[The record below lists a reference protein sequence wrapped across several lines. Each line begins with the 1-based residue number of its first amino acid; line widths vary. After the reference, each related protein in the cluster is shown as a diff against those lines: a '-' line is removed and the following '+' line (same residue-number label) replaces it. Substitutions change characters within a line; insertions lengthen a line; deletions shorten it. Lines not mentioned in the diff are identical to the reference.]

1 MPSDRSHLEKFFSS
15 KRDRELIG
23 LLRSD
28 DVPRHVAI
36 IMDGNGRWA
45 AKRGLPRVA
54 GHRAGVKAVRET
66 LAAAI
71 ELGIEYLTVY
81 SFSSENWS
89 RPADEVNTLMGLFV
103 EVLERELE
111 SLQRL
116 GIRVR
121 VIGRDDA
128 VPSETMNAFRR
139 TEAKTAEN
147 TALTFVV
154 ALNYGGRA
162 ELADALR
169 EVVGDVVQGSLD
181 PVTIDES
188 VISEH
193 LYTRG
198 MPDPDLVI
206 RTSGEMRISNFLL
219 WQIAY
224 SELWVT
230 AVLWPDFSRHDLLR
244 AVIDYQRRERRFGGA
259 S

>member
-15 KRDRELIG
+15 KRDRDLIG

-45 AKRGLPRVA
+45 AKRGLPRAA

-121 VIGRDDA
+121 VIGRDDT

-162 ELADALR
+162 EMADAVR
-169 EVVGDVVQGSLD
+169 AVVGDVVQGRLD
-181 PVTIDES
+181 PAAIDET

-244 AVIDYQRRERRFGGA
+244 AVIDYQRRERRFGGT